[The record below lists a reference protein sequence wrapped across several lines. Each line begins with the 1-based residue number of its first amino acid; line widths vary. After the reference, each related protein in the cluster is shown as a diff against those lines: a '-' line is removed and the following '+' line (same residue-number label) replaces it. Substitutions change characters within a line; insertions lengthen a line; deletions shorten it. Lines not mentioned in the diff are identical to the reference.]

1 MNKELDIQQI
11 NRFLD
16 KFVRGVYGVDMY
28 VAHNQYYG
36 NVPHIIIYPYKFLK
50 NSPEYDPSFIELT
63 NKDKAVEIFSD
74 TMKYMGV
81 DAKKRFDD
89 NMVYT
94 VSKNW
99 GSYLEKYIK
108 DIEYLTPMFFESDY
122 LPEEFRGRVKD
133 TNVKYRNIWFSGG
146 FKSHYNADR
155 YVESHLSVGFQ
166 VTKEAESFLNAFED
180 EYKDYLSNNM
190 NVDDQIHTWFND
202 FKKL

>member
-50 NSPEYDPSFIELT
+50 NSPEYDPNLSELT
-63 NKDKAVEIFSD
+63 NKDKAIEIFSD

-81 DAKKRFDD
+81 DTKKRFDD
-89 NMVYT
+89 EIVYT
-94 VSKNW
+94 VSKNF

-108 DIEYLTPMFFESDY
+108 DIE
-122 LPEEFRGRVKD
+122 
-133 TNVKYRNIWFSGG
+133 
-146 FKSHYNADR
+146 
-155 YVESHLSVGFQ
+155 
-166 VTKEAESFLNAFED
+166 
-180 EYKDYLSNNM
+180 
-190 NVDDQIHTWFND
+190 
-202 FKKL
+202 